1 MENGSKKNYKPKTYQ
16 ICAELLGLSSVTKQR
31 IVSIKLLICDH
42 EIVETAYARSEQLMC
57 SQRATCLLVFLNYFS
72 ASLIELSHHLLTF
85 LLSYLSMYVLC
96 KTV

>member
-1 MENGSKKNYKPKTYQ
+1 
-16 ICAELLGLSSVTKQR
+16 
-31 IVSIKLLICDH
+31 
-42 EIVETAYARSEQLMC
+42 MC

-96 KTV
+96 KTVKAPFQLSWSEQIKVFEKPEKGFCQCRFYEPYFFSA